1 MIIVQLD
8 LTPYYNTFNSTFYKK
23 KALFFHLL
31 NFLQNPS
38 SLHFLFREIKQVKT
52 PALSGGFKSY
62 FFLF

>member
-23 KALFFHLL
+23 NGLHFLAL

-38 SLHFLFREIKQVKT
+38 KYHLFSLVN
-52 PALSGGFKSY
+52 
-62 FFLF
+62 